1 MKKKRINLLGSRFE
15 YLQIEKQFYYVRL
28 LTVVLFF
35 AFLFIFLL
43 TNLRLLEDKKQ
54 LDQTFAQKKV
64 LLENQ
69 QENVKEEAKIKLL
82 FNKHQDI
89 QNFLK
94 EDSHFLPY
102 YQLLIASLKIAT
114 PEPALL
120 SFKVDNQKNTEFI
133 LGFSNFDQMIKFLS
147 FIENEDFL
155 NKFETLVLNGF
166 SLDTSKMELLFKG
179 KFISLKNETF

>member
-1 MKKKRINLLGSRFE
+1 MKKKRINLFGSRFE
-15 YLQIEKQFYYVRL
+15 YLQIEKQFYYIRL

-43 TNLRLLEDKKQ
+43 TNLKLLADKKQ
-54 LDQTFAQKKV
+54 LDQAFAQKKF

-89 QNFLK
+89 QKK
-94 EDSHFLPY
+94 EDAYFLPY
-102 YQLLIASLKIAT
+102 YQLLIASLKTAT
-114 PEPALL
+114 PEPDLL

-147 FIENEDFL
+147 FIEKEDFL

-166 SLDTSKMELLFKG
+166 SLNPSKMELLFKG
-179 KFISLKNETF
+179 KFISLKK

>member
-1 MKKKRINLLGSRFE
+1 MKKKRINLFGSRFE

-43 TNLRLLEDKKQ
+43 TNLKLLADKKQ
-54 LDQTFAQKKV
+54 LDQAFAQKKV

-69 QENVKEEAKIKLL
+69 QENVNEEARIRLL

-94 EDSHFLPY
+94 DDAHFLPY
-102 YQLLIASLKIAT
+102 YQLLVSTLKTAT
-114 PEPALL
+114 PEPTLL
-120 SFKVDNQKNTEFI
+120 SFKVDKEKNTEFT
-133 LGFSNFDQMIKFLS
+133 LGFTDINQMTKFLS

-166 SLDTSKMELLFKG
+166 SLNPSKMELSFKG
-179 KFISLKNETF
+179 KFISLKNENF